1 MGVDCRK
8 CKYACMT
15 FDEFYARCKDAVDEI
30 LKKTN
35 TKLEDYKKMIEDIMK
50 LHKKNYKVVILCA
63 KTLSLRVANPERPTQ
78 SFECEYYEEKA

>member
-8 CKYACMT
+8 CKHACMT
-15 FDEFYARCKDAVDEI
+15 FDEFYNRCKAQIDEI

-63 KTLSLRVANPERPTQ
+63 KTLSLRVANPENPCQ
-78 SFECEYYEEKA
+78 SFECDQFEPK

>member
-8 CKYACMT
+8 CRYSCET
-15 FDEFYARCKDAVDEI
+15 FNEFYARCKAQIDEI

-35 TKLEDYKKMIEDIMK
+35 MKLEDYKRMIEDTME

-63 KTLSLRVANPERPTQ
+63 KTLSIRVANPEKPTQ
-78 SFECEYYEEKA
+78 SFECEFFEPK